1 MRLMLLPLLAA
12 TAAAVEL
19 PITGVTVLP
28 GGLLIEC
35 GGQSAPGDE
44 LVTGLPATLD
54 EGSLTVEIGGRTVDG
69 WRMVR
74 PEPQPSR
81 PADPQALQRF
91 AAAER
96 GAETAKRRT
105 QFAASSTSDAK
116 TDGAERKPGAEAVA
130 LPGPE
135 AIRAHIAFAADNAER
150 GAKEQQ
156 SAAEALDAARLALAA
171 DPGSVPPPPSLLVPG
186 MAGKAVRVRY
196 LLPGANWAPAWRL
209 EVDGG
214 DAVLVQ
220 LATIEVQS
228 RSATLPAVP
237 LTVATRGRAD
247 EALLADPSVPILGLG
262 ESLALERRP
271 GAPTGSKGSESS
283 VDVSLRRYARDLRQG
298 SGAVATDASLLLTV
312 LGAGYDH
319 KTPNKYKAPIT
330 AALQR
335 LTALEPSA
343 LELPELALATAV
355 LGEAYGMTSD
365 PGLRPKAEA
374 FLASLRERWSRELPS
389 WLLRRGGL
397 GGPVAAT
404 QVCMALK
411 SCHSAGLDVG
421 PDLNALR
428 LVDLGRGEDAELAG
442 LYIAVLTGTR
452 PPVIDLE
459 TAGRWVAAFDR
470 WWNSGRIEL
479 VFLAISVAFQN
490 GGDEWKLVNASLR
503 DRLVGLQQEDG
514 TWPLE
519 HHPLGRL
526 YASSVAAQCLEVYY
540 RYAPVSGG
548 KQMRAAPAME
558 LDLVAAYIAE
568 PIQPAWPIR
577 LTADRPVAL
586 VPGVQVVELRR
597 TRLAGA
603 ITWESVPVQSP
614 GVWRRLS
621 AVNPWPSPL
630 PGGPVVVVADGRQ
643 LGTAQLAA
651 TAPGAAMA
659 LDLGPDDRLR
669 VRRTVT
675 SATDDG
681 MFKRTLAMTVTC
693 RLEAPPSFT
702 GTVRVREPLPRLEG
716 EQVEIEL
723 LRPER
728 LDSEAYAK
736 RVAKDA
742 AMAATLSGAV
752 PEAVLAELRLVYPR
766 SVRPRLEAR

>member
-1 MRLMLLPLLAA
+1 MRLLLLPLLAA

-19 PITGVTVLP
+19 PVTGVTVLP
-28 GGLLIEC
+28 GGLLIER
-35 GGQSAPGDE
+35 GGQPAPGDE
-44 LVTGLPATLD
+44 AITGLPATLD
-54 EGSLTVEIGGRTVDG
+54 EGSLTVEIDGRAVDG
-69 WRMVR
+69 WRLVR
-74 PEPQPSR
+74 PEPLPAR

-96 GAETAKRRT
+96 GVEAARRRT
-105 QFAASSTSDAK
+105 QFAASSTSDSK
-116 TDGAERKPGAEAVA
+116 TEGKERIAATEAVA

-156 SAAEALDAARLALAA
+156 SAAEALDVARRALAA
-171 DPGSVPPPPSLLVPG
+171 DPGAAPPPPSLLVPG

-196 LLPGANWAPAWRL
+196 LLPGANWAPTWRL

-220 LATIEVQS
+220 LATIEVLS
-228 RSATLPAVP
+228 RSALPAVP

-271 GAPTGSKGSESS
+271 ARTGSKGSESS
-283 VDVSLRRYARDLRQG
+283 VDFSLRWFARELRHG

-319 KTPNKYKAPIT
+319 KTPNKYKT
-330 AALQR
+330 LVAAGLQR
-335 LTALEPSA
+335 LTALEPAA
-343 LELPELALATAV
+343 LELPELALVTAV
-355 LGEAYGMTSD
+355 VGEAYAMTSD

-374 FLASLRERWSRELPS
+374 FLACLRERWSRELPA

-397 GGPVAAT
+397 GGPVAAA
-404 QVCMALK
+404 QVGMALK
-411 SCHSAGLDVG
+411 SCHAAGLDTG
-421 PDLNALR
+421 ADLGSLR
-428 LVDLGRGEDAELAG
+428 QLDLGRGEEAELAG

-452 PPVIDLE
+452 PPLIDLE
-459 TAGRWVAAFDR
+459 MAGRWVAAFDR
-470 WWNSGRIEL
+470 WWSSGRIEL
-479 VFLAISVAFQN
+479 VHLAILVAFQN
-490 GGDEWKLVNASLR
+490 GGEEWKLINASLR
-503 DRLVGLQQEDG
+503 DRLVGLQQPDG

-519 HHPLGRL
+519 HHPLGKV

-540 RYAPVSGG
+540 RYAPVSAG
-548 KQMRAAPAME
+548 KQMAAPAATD
-558 LDLVAAYIAE
+558 LDQVAATIAE
-568 PIQPAWPIR
+568 PVQPAWPIR
-577 LTADRPVAL
+577 QTAERPVAL

-651 TAPGAAMA
+651 AAPGAALT

-669 VRRTVT
+669 VRRTVV

-693 RLEAPPSFT
+693 RLEAPPGFA
-702 GTVRVREPLPRLEG
+702 GTVRVHEPLPRPEG
-716 EQVEIEL
+716 DQITIEL
-723 LRPER
+723 SRPER

-742 AMAATLSGAV
+742 AMAATLSAAA
-752 PEAVLAELRLVYPR
+752 PEAVLAELHLVYPR